1 MAKQT
6 VQGLIL
12 EKINRME
19 DKIDRLI
26 PVVEG
31 LRVKA
36 AIVGG
41 ISGLIGTGIV
51 SAVASMIK

>member
-19 DKIDRLI
+19 DKLDKLI

-31 LRVKA
+31 LKVKA
-36 AIVGG
+36 AIAGG
-41 ISGLIGTGIV
+41 VAGLLGTG
-51 SAVASMIK
+51 AVSMILAAFK